1 VATLTRTVIWD
12 IGLQLRSMVYAATVV
27 STAVICGFILILPV
41 EQLSGRW
48 ATFFIFM
55 DPATIGLSFVGAV
68 VLMEKA
74 QGTIAALGVT
84 PMRPWI
90 YVASKI
96 VSLTVLTFVSGFVVA
111 YVAAESFSM
120 PRMLLALTVSSIV
133 SVLIGFACVA
143 RAPSMNK
150 LMITLLWVATL
161 GYIPL
166 LAHFDLLPDVLAAA
180 VALIPSY
187 AILVAVSFAIDP
199 ASMAPSAEL
208 YAYGYL
214 LAWCFIGWWWALREY
229 TRSVVTDGK

>member
-12 IGLQLRSMVYAATVV
+12 IGLQLRSMVYTATVV

-41 EQLSGRW
+41 EQLSSHW

-74 QGTIAALGVT
+74 QGTIVALGVT

-96 VSLTVLTFVSGFVVA
+96 LSLSLLTFASGLVVA
-111 YVAAESFSM
+111 YVATDDFAL
-120 PRMLLALTVSSIV
+120 PRMLLALALSNIIA
-133 SVLIGFACVA
+133 VLIGFACVA

-161 GYIPL
+161 AYIPL
-166 LAHFDLLPDVLAAA
+166 LAHFDLLPDVLVPV

-187 AILVAVSFAIDP
+187 AILVAVLLAVDP
-199 ASMAPSAEL
+199 AAVSPSAEL

-214 LAWCFIGWWWALREY
+214 VVWCGIGWWWALREY
-229 TRSVVTDGK
+229 TRSIVTDGK